1 MSIIVIKNDSL
12 IYYDSLH
19 NIPVFFYFISAF
31 PIITR
36 IIDDLLF
43 DFYSFSICLFG
54 WFLLMFKFAVGTKF

>member
-1 MSIIVIKNDSL
+1 MSFIVIKNDSL

-19 NIPVFFYFISAF
+19 NIFFYFISAF